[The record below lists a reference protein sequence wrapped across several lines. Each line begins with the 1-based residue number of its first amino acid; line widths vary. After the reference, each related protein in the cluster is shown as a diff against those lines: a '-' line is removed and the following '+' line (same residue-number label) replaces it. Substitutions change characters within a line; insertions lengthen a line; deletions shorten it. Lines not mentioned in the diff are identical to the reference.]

1 MKYVINFKDFFVRK
15 VMFVKYAQAF
25 ISFPGGFGTL
35 DELFETL
42 TLVQTQKIANIP
54 IVLFGTDYWEGLI
67 DWTEKR
73 LITDGHISKEDRD
86 LFYLTDDP
94 EEAVE
99 HVLECYKNKKL
110 QTNLSYEQ

>member
-1 MKYVINFKDFFVRK
+1 
-15 VMFVKYAQAF
+15 MFVKYAQAF

-54 IVLFGTDYWEGLI
+54 IILFGTEYWEGLV
-67 DWTEKR
+67 DWIEKR
-73 LITDGHISKEDRD
+73 LITDGYISKEDRD

-94 EEAVE
+94 EDAVE
-99 HVLECYKNKKL
+99 HVLEFYKKDRKSTRLN
-110 QTNLSYEQ
+110 SSHVAI